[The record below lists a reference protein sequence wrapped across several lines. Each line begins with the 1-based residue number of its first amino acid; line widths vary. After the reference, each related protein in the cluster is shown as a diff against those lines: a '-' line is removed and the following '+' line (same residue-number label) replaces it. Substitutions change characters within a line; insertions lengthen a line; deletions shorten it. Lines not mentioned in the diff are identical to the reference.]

1 MHLFPGKEKDMK
13 NKEQGSEVDKYR
25 DFLDDLSQFSAGDGE
40 ENLVATAGYAPS
52 DKEIILNVGE
62 SIKAIRKK
70 KGLSLKDLSQRTGLD
85 AGLLMEI
92 EKGEVSPPLGTI
104 IKVAKALETKMG
116 YFISGGEDLPYTI
129 VRKDDQKLVSRFDTG
144 KSDRY
149 GYEFSSLAPHKK
161 NRHME
166 PLIVKLEPSDIEE
179 ERSTHDGQ
187 EFIYVLEGTMEVRL
201 QEEVHLLEPGDA
213 IYYDSTVPHL
223 VKCHGK
229 DTTKI
234 LAVLYTD

>member
-1 MHLFPGKEKDMK
+1 VFPVKERGMK
-13 NKEQGSEVDKYR
+13 KKKRASEVDRYR
-25 DFLDDLSQFSAGDGE
+25 DFLDEISQFSAGEGE
-40 ENLVATAGYAPS
+40 EYLVASAGYAPS
-52 DKEIILNVGE
+52 GKEIILKVGE
-62 SIKAIRKK
+62 SVKAIRKK

-85 AGLLMEI
+85 AGLLTEI

-104 IKVAKALETKMG
+104 IKVAKALDTKMG

-129 VRKDDQKLVSRFDTG
+129 VRKDDRKLVSRFDTG

-149 GYEFSSLAPHKK
+149 GYEFSSLAPYKK

-166 PLIVKLEPSDIEE
+166 PFIVKLEPSDIEE

-201 QEEVHLLEPGDA
+201 EGEVLLLEAGDA

>member
-1 MHLFPGKEKDMK
+1 VFPVKVRDMK
-13 NKEQGSEVDKYR
+13 KKKRGSEVDRYR
-25 DFLDDLSQFSAGDGE
+25 DFLDEISQFSAGEGE
-40 ENLVATAGYAPS
+40 EYLVASAGYAPS
-52 DKEIILNVGE
+52 GKEIILKVGE
-62 SIKAIRKK
+62 SVKAIRKK
-70 KGLSLKDLSQRTGLD
+70 KGLSLKDLSQRTGVD
-85 AGLLMEI
+85 AGLLTEI

-104 IKVAKALETKMG
+104 IKVAKALDTKMG

-129 VRKDDQKLVSRFDTG
+129 VRKDDRKLLSRFDTG

-149 GYEFSSLAPHKK
+149 GYEFSSLAPYKK

-166 PLIVKLEPSDIEE
+166 PFIVKLEPSDIEE
-179 ERSTHDGQ
+179 ERSSHDGQ

-201 QEEVHLLEPGDA
+201 EGEVHLLDAGDA